1 MSSYVSIVRN
11 KLESSKK
18 QYKGRV
24 QKQALRTRSC
34 VLRIFQKEYKQ
45 LINSLAFSEHL
56 ASI

>member
-34 VLRIFQKEYKQ
+34 VLRIFHKEYKQ
-45 LINSLAFSEHL
+45 LINS
-56 ASI
+56 